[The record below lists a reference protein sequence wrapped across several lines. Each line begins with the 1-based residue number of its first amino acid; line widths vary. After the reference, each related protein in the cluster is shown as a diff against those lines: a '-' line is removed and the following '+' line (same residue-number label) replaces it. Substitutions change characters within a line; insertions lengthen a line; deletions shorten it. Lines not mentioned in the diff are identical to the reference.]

1 MMVIRPNCRDQF
13 SEKDFDFIL
22 KTLGTV
28 GDRRFL
34 QDLIMDPETRNLI
47 LDDEKLS
54 CAVLD
59 DPECVT
65 ISPHLYFYVLVRKT
79 LQRAGVSDR
88 ELADYVAEMLA
99 DFIYRDSPRRS
110 LPDNVKDDS
119 YLFEMFAALR
129 DADEQA
135 SFQIRAHIGNR
146 TLFLTGVCAD
156 NLRERTR
163 RRGAPDLEYYEQL
176 GASSFRAASQNR
188 LAGEYEVAR
197 VFESLGDHFHETRL
211 ALNEMTERHLSIGEP
226 RPPVG
231 LLLN

>member
-1 MMVIRPNCRDQF
+1 MVIRPNCRDQF
-13 SEKDFDFIL
+13 SEEDFDFIL
-22 KTLGTV
+22 QTLGTV
-28 GDRRFL
+28 GDRKFL
-34 QDLIMDPETRNLI
+34 QDLLTDPDSRNLI

-54 CAVLD
+54 RAVLD
-59 DPECVT
+59 NPECVT

-79 LQRAGVSDR
+79 LQRAGVRDR
-88 ELADYVAEMLA
+88 ELTDYVAEMLA
-99 DFIYRDSPRRS
+99 DFMRRESPRRS

-129 DADEQA
+129 DADEQT

-146 TLFLTGVCAD
+146 TLFLTGVCAE

-163 RRGAPDLEYYEQL
+163 RRGAPNIEYYEQL

-188 LAGEYEVAR
+188 LAGEFEVAR
-197 VFESLGDHFHETRL
+197 VYESLGERFHETRL
-211 ALNEMTERHLSIGEP
+211 ALNEMTERHLAIGDL
-226 RPPVG
+226 RPAAG